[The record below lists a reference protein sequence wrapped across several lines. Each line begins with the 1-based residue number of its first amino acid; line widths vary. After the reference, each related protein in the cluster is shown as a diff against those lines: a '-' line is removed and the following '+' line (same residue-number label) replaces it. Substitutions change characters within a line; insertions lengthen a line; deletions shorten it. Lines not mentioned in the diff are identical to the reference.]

1 MIREGVRKIII
12 LGSLFHEIWYGQ
24 CDCTGNKHQVKTQNK
39 SGSCYLCIIPHI
51 YTYLGLNDRYNA
63 QAAVSI
69 AIACFQNVI
78 NRLEDWHTDYLHSPP
93 RPHARS
99 GGDITLAT
107 FKMKPFYIFTRF
119 TYLRKAVICW
129 HRSFAAK
136 VYS

>member
-1 MIREGVRKIII
+1 MIWTLWLNWGP
-12 LGSLFHEIWYGQ
+12 
-24 CDCTGNKHQVKTQNK
+24 QVITQKK
-39 SGSCYLCIIPHI
+39 SGSCNLCIILPI

-107 FKMKPFYIFTRF
+107 FKIKPFNIF
-119 TYLRKAVICW
+119 
-129 HRSFAAK
+129 
-136 VYS
+136 YSINISKKSCHMLALVFCGESLFVTLS